1 MKKNVF
7 SQLKT
12 RAARA
17 YIMAS
22 TTVTGTL
29 LPIIS
34 YAEGS
39 EGAATGSQSVTQG
52 ALNIAKLFV
61 TLIALIGLYYLI
73 PGAYKVFTAW
83 KEGRGEDMHDAAKT
97 VIVGIVMIFFR
108 VFAWPV
114 IETLINTAA
123 L

>member
-29 LPIIS
+29 FPIIS
-34 YAEGS
+34 YAEG
-39 EGAATGSQSVTQG
+39 EGGAGSSSVSVVKGATD
-52 ALNIAKLFV
+52 IAKLFV
-61 TLIALIGLYYLI
+61 TLIALVGLYYLI

-83 KEGRGEDMHDAAKT
+83 KEGRGDDMHDAAKT
-97 VIVGIVMIFFR
+97 VIVGLVMIFFR

-114 IETLINTAA
+114 IEGFITTAA